1 MNDRR
6 VSAGWAVALGLG
18 LAAGGCQWFVDDADR
33 EVYRLVEK
41 RQVEAVGVAH
51 DMRIDTEKVPIK
63 IGETAREFVPHPVD
77 SDLPASFKVAAVA
90 TAPAIPSVTLESEDG
105 STDADSALPPDGPNG
120 SLSAPAPRP
129 AVTDLNTPE
138 PPAVASR
145 PSESDD
151 PAGSYLQLEADAE
164 VLTLAEALAYAFEHA
179 RDFQDAKEDLYLA
192 ALSLTLERHLWTP
205 RFSGDIRTQYVNYGQ
220 IRKFDQAMDAVARVA
235 VEQRLPY
242 GGEIT
247 AQLLGALMRD
257 LTNHITTGETGQALL
272 SANIPLLRG
281 AGPVA
286 YESRYRAERQLIYAI
301 RTFERFRRFL
311 AVSVASDYFE
321 LQQLRQQIINV
332 RESIEG
338 YDQLARRARAFWKA
352 GRSTILDVQRAEQDQ
367 LNGTN
372 QLIDAIERYLT
383 ALDLFK
389 IRIGMPTATKI
400 MVALP
405 ETVAT
410 QPAEGTAPAEDSAS
424 DRLIED
430 LAMPAVDEAEAVRV
444 ALKYRLDLLNELD
457 RIGDAER
464 GVEIAE
470 NAILPQLDVFGTVQF
485 DTDPNYL
492 GVFDFNSER
501 TTWRTGAT
509 LELPLDRKA
518 ERNALRESLINKRRA
533 ERNYELARD
542 TVVQQVRR
550 AMRRVEQQRQLVQ
563 IQLVNRQLAQR
574 RLRAA
579 QFQFQK
585 GMVAA
590 FEVVDAQN
598 DLLRAQ
604 NGLAGAQASL
614 KVAILEFWRDTDM
627 LRIDDNGEWNF
638 ELASA
643 DASR

>member
-1 MNDRR
+1 MSDRR
-6 VSAGWAVALGLG
+6 AKVGWTVAVGLG
-18 LAAGGCQWFVDDADR
+18 LAAAGCQLFVDDADR

-51 DMRIDTEKVPIK
+51 DMQIDTEKVPIK
-63 IGETAREFVPHPVD
+63 IGESAREFVPHPVD
-77 SDLPASFKVAAVA
+77 ADLPASFKVAEVT
-90 TAPAIPSVTLESEDG
+90 TAPAVPSVTQQTEDG
-105 STDADSALPPDGPNG
+105 FPNGNSDLPPDG
-120 SLSAPAPRP
+120 APALGTRP
-129 AVTDLNTPE
+129 ASQPAGPGLDTPE
-138 PPAVASR
+138 PAAVASR
-145 PSESDD
+145 PSE
-151 PAGSYLQLEADAE
+151 PGPGGSLLHLETDVE
-164 VLTLAEALAYAFEHA
+164 VLTLAQVLAYAFEHA

-192 ALSLTLERHLWTP
+192 ALALTLERHLWTP
-205 RFSGDIRTQYVNYGQ
+205 RFAGDIRTQYANFGQ
-220 IRKFDQAMDAVARVA
+220 IRKFDQAMDAVSRVA

-247 AQLLGALMRD
+247 AQLLGTLMRD
-257 LTNHITTGETGQALL
+257 LTNHVTTGETGQAILG
-272 SANIPLLRG
+272 ANIPLLRG

-286 YESRYRAERQLIYAI
+286 FETRYLAERRLIYAI

-372 QLIDAIERYLT
+372 QLIDAIERYRT

-389 IRIGMPTATKI
+389 IRIGMPTAAKVT
-400 MVALP
+400 VALP
-405 ETVAT
+405 ETVAS
-410 QPAEGTAPAEDSAS
+410 QPAEEITAAEAQAS
-424 DRLIED
+424 ERLIEE
-430 LAMPAVDEAEAVRV
+430 LAMPAVDEAEALRV

-464 GVEIAE
+464 GVQVAE

-485 DTDPNYL
+485 DTDPTYL

-518 ERNALRESLINKRRA
+518 ERNLLRESLINKRRA
-533 ERNYELARD
+533 ERNYDLARD

-550 AMRRVEQQRQLVQ
+550 AMRRVQQQRQLVE

-585 GMVAA
+585 GMVPA

-604 NGLAGAQASL
+604 NGLADAQAGL
-614 KVAILEFWRDTDM
+614 KVSVLEFWRDTDM
-627 LRIDDNGEWNF
+627 LRIDDDGEWKF